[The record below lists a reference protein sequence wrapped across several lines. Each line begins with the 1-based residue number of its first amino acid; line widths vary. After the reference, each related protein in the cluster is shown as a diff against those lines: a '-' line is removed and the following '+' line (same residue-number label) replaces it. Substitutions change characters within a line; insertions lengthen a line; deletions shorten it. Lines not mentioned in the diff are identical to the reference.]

1 MSDKI
6 WDVTLKHARECILGN
21 KLYIHSGPRFF
32 LTLNPICEVM
42 EAKINGQVFSS
53 REALNQ
59 HYIKN
64 LVRDANSKWNLLEV
78 MERKTNEI
86 PLLTQ
91 GTLELL
97 TLHILY
103 NYQTYIFS

>member
-21 KLYIHSGPRFF
+21 KLYIHRGSDFF

-42 EAKINGQVFSS
+42 EAKINGQFFSG
-53 REALNQ
+53 REAQNQ
-59 HYIKN
+59 LYIKK
-64 LVRDANSKWNLLEV
+64 LVQDANSQWDLLEV
-78 MERKTNEI
+78 IDRKTNEI

-91 GTLELL
+91 GTLEFN
-97 TLHILY
+97 TVVI
-103 NYQTYIFS
+103 

>member
-6 WDVTLKHARECILGN
+6 WDVTLKHARECTLGN
-21 KLYIHSGPRFF
+21 KLYVHRGPDFF

-42 EAKINGQVFSS
+42 EAEINGQIFPS

-59 HYIKN
+59 LYIKK
-64 LVRDANSKWNLLEV
+64 LVQDANSKWNLLEV

-91 GTLELL
+91 GTLEFNNSN
-97 TLHILY
+97 LY
-103 NYQTYIFS
+103 NY